1 MMMIPD
7 FQDLKF
13 GIIYFYCGGKRSGAL
28 QRAADLLLRLVY
40 PMDIQWVDHPGD
52 DGSMI
57 VARRFNVSNAGRY
70 AVVRLK
76 VEDDSMLGRLYESIE
91 AFAHVLMDVG
101 DRRVGDVLLKESDY
115 GPRIMAS
122 ESYCDYLPEAAPQD
136 KTRVKKTKP
145 RLLKRIKK
153 SLRDLVKEELEEDL
167 EEELT
172 DSVTSSSVTQSF
184 NLERELNYECY
195 NEAAP
200 QDLLEELEEDL
211 EFKRLERERKQA
223 LERIRRDIVAYV
235 ARYHEDPKNLMA
247 ELLRGKVVVGQPGR
261 LLVNGD
267 MKIVL
272 PEYDEMEIEMPA
284 SCRTLYILFMKLCKQ
299 GRGIILKN
307 IDEHR
312 EELLA
317 IYTMVKPG
325 ASDERAKQTV
335 GNLCDP
341 LCESLNQTIS
351 RINRCVKNVITDPE
365 LVKRYTVTGKKG
377 EPYSI
382 ALDPQYLELPRA
394 VTGT

>member
-1 MMMIPD
+1 MITSNL
-7 FQDLKF
+7 QDLKY
-13 GIIYFYCGGKRSGAL
+13 GIIYFYCNQGRSGAL
-28 QRAADLLLRLVY
+28 QQAADLLRRLVY
-40 PMDIQWVDHPGD
+40 PMDIQWVDHPGS
-52 DGSMI
+52 DGCVI
-57 VARRFNVSNAGRY
+57 VARRFNVSNIGRY
-70 AVVRLK
+70 AIVRLK
-76 VEDDSMLGRLYESIE
+76 VEDDRMLGTLYEAIE
-91 AFAHVLMDVG
+91 AFARVLLDMS
-101 DRRVGDVLLKESDY
+101 DRRVGDVQLRTSDY

-122 ESYCDYLPEAAPQD
+122 ESYSDYLPEAAPQD
-136 KTRVKKTKP
+136 HTRVKKSKP
-145 RLLKRIKK
+145 RLWKRLKKK
-153 SLRDLVKEELEEDL
+153 LTDLVEEELEE
-167 EEELT
+167 ELM
-172 DSVTSSSVTQSF
+172 DSATPSAVTRSF
-184 NLERELNYECY
+184 NLERELHVECG

-200 QDLLEELEEDL
+200 QDLLEEREEDL

-235 ARYHEDPKNLMA
+235 ARYHEDPKELMA

-284 SCRTLYILFMKLCKQ
+284 SCRTLYILFMKLSKQ

-325 ASDERAKQTV
+325 ASDERAKKTV

-365 LVKRYTVTGKKG
+365 LVKRYIVTGKKG

>member
-1 MMMIPD
+1 MMIIPD

-28 QRAADLLLRLVY
+28 QQAADLLHRLVY

-52 DGSMI
+52 DGCVI

-70 AVVRLK
+70 AIVRLK

-101 DRRVGDVLLKESDY
+101 DRRVGDVLLKASDY

-145 RLLKRIKK
+145 RLLKRLKK
-153 SLRDLVKEELEEDL
+153 GLRDLVKEER

-172 DSVTSSSVTQSF
+172 DSATSSSVTRSF
-184 NLERELNYECY
+184 NLERECY
-195 NEAAP
+195 VEYPDAAP
-200 QDLLEELEEDL
+200 QDLLEEWEEDL

-272 PEYDEMEIEMPA
+272 PDYDEMEIKMPA
-284 SCRTLYILFMKLCKQ
+284 MCRTIYILFMKHRMQ
-299 GRGIILKN
+299 SGNGIVLKN
-307 IDEHR
+307 IDEYR
-312 EELLA
+312 DEIID
-317 IYTMVKPG
+317 IYSMVKPG
-325 ASDERAKQTV
+325 ANEARVKESINK
-335 GNLCDP
+335 LCNP
-341 LCESLNQTIS
+341 LSESLNQAIS
-351 RINRCVKNVITDPE
+351 RANRCIRNVVTDKELAKQFIISGSRGGEYSINLDPE
-365 LVKRYTVTGKKG
+365 LMT
-377 EPYSI
+377 
-382 ALDPQYLELPRA
+382 LPRA
-394 VTGT
+394 VTNN

>member
-1 MMMIPD
+1 M
-7 FQDLKF
+7 
-13 GIIYFYCGGKRSGAL
+13 
-28 QRAADLLLRLVY
+28 
-40 PMDIQWVDHPGD
+40 
-52 DGSMI
+52 
-57 VARRFNVSNAGRY
+57 
-70 AVVRLK
+70 
-76 VEDDSMLGRLYESIE
+76 
-91 AFAHVLMDVG
+91 
-101 DRRVGDVLLKESDY
+101 
-115 GPRIMAS
+115 
-122 ESYCDYLPEAAPQD
+122 
-136 KTRVKKTKP
+136 
-145 RLLKRIKK
+145 
-153 SLRDLVKEELEEDL
+153 
-167 EEELT
+167 
-172 DSVTSSSVTQSF
+172 
-184 NLERELNYECY
+184 
-195 NEAAP
+195 
-200 QDLLEELEEDL
+200 
-211 EFKRLERERKQA
+211 ERERKQA

-284 SCRTLYILFMKLCKQ
+284 SCRTLYILFMKLRKQ

-341 LCESLNQTIS
+341 LCDSLNQTIS

-365 LVKRYTVTGKKG
+365 LVKRYIVTGKKG

>member
-7 FQDLKF
+7 FQDLKY
-13 GIIYFYCGGKRSGAL
+13 GIIYFYSGGKRSGAL

-57 VARRFNVSNAGRY
+57 VARRFNVPNAGRY

-101 DRRVGDVLLKESDY
+101 DRRVGDVLLKASDY
-115 GPRIMAS
+115 GPRIRAS
-122 ESYCDYLPEAAPQD
+122 KTYHDYLPEAAPQD
-136 KTRVKKTKP
+136 HTRVKKSKP
-145 RLLKRIKK
+145 GLWKRLKK
-153 SLRDLVKEELEEDL
+153 NLTDLVEEELEE
-167 EEELT
+167 ELADT
-172 DSVTSSSVTQSF
+172 ATSSPVTQSF
-184 NLERELNYECY
+184 DLECEIDVKCCR
-195 NEAAP
+195 EAAP
-200 QDLLEELEEDL
+200 LDLLQEREDL
-211 EFKRLERERKQA
+211 ELKRLERERKQA

-235 ARYHEDPKNLMA
+235 ARYHEDPKELMA

-267 MKIVL
+267 MRIVL

-284 SCRTLYILFMKLCKQ
+284 SCRTLYILFMKLRKQ

-307 IDEHR
+307 IDEYR
-312 EELLA
+312 DELLD
-317 IYTMVKPG
+317 IYALVKPG
-325 ASDERAKQTV
+325 ASDERARQTV

-341 LCESLNQTIS
+341 LCDSLNQTIS
-351 RINRCVKNVITDPE
+351 RINRRIKDVIADPE
-365 LVKRYTVTGKKG
+365 LVKRYIVTGKKG

>member
-1 MMMIPD
+1 
-7 FQDLKF
+7 
-13 GIIYFYCGGKRSGAL
+13 
-28 QRAADLLLRLVY
+28 
-40 PMDIQWVDHPGD
+40 
-52 DGSMI
+52 
-57 VARRFNVSNAGRY
+57 
-70 AVVRLK
+70 
-76 VEDDSMLGRLYESIE
+76 
-91 AFAHVLMDVG
+91 
-101 DRRVGDVLLKESDY
+101 
-115 GPRIMAS
+115 MAS
-122 ESYCDYLPEAAPQD
+122 ESYSDYLPEAAPQD
-136 KTRVKKTKP
+136 HTRVKKSKP
-145 RLLKRIKK
+145 RLWKRLKKK
-153 SLRDLVKEELEEDL
+153 LTDLVEEELEE
-167 EEELT
+167 ELM
-172 DSVTSSSVTQSF
+172 DSATPSAVTRSF
-184 NLERELNYECY
+184 NLERELHVECG

-200 QDLLEELEEDL
+200 QDLLEEREEDL

-235 ARYHEDPKNLMA
+235 ARYHEDPKELMA

-325 ASDERAKQTV
+325 ASDERAKRTV
-335 GNLCDP
+335 RNLCDP
-341 LCESLNQTIS
+341 LCDSLNQTIS

-382 ALDPQYLELPRA
+382 ALDPQYLELPHA

>member
-1 MMMIPD
+1 MITSNL
-7 FQDLKF
+7 QDLKY
-13 GIIYFYCGGKRSGAL
+13 GIIYFYCNQKRSGAL
-28 QRAADLLLRLVY
+28 QQAADLLRRLVF
-40 PMDIQWVDHPGD
+40 PMDIQWVDHPNS
-52 DGSMI
+52 DGCVI
-57 VARRFNVSNAGRY
+57 VARRFNVSNIGRY
-70 AVVRLK
+70 AIVRLK
-76 VEDDSMLGRLYESIE
+76 VEDDRMLGTLYEAIE
-91 AFAHVLMDVG
+91 AFARVLLDMS
-101 DRRVGDVLLKESDY
+101 DRRVGDVQLRTSDY

-136 KTRVKKTKP
+136 HTRVKKSKP
-145 RLLKRIKK
+145 RLWESLKKK
-153 SLRDLVKEELEEDL
+153 LTDLVEEEL

-172 DSVTSSSVTQSF
+172 DSAMSSSVPRSL
-184 NLERELNYECY
+184 NLEREVYVECGD
-195 NEAAP
+195 EAAP

-235 ARYHEDPKNLMA
+235 ARYHEDPKELMA
-247 ELLRGKVVVGQPGR
+247 ELLQGKVVVGQPGR

-284 SCRTLYILFMKLCKQ
+284 SCRTLYILFMKLRKQ

-325 ASDERAKQTV
+325 ASDERARKTV

-341 LCESLNQTIS
+341 LCDSLNQTIS
-351 RINRCVKNVITDPE
+351 RINRCIRDVITDAE
-365 LVKRYTVTGKKG
+365 LVKRYIVSGKKG

>member
-1 MMMIPD
+1 MMMTPD
-7 FQDLKF
+7 FQDLKY
-13 GIIYFYCGGKRSGAL
+13 GIIYFYCNGKRSGAL
-28 QRAADLLLRLVY
+28 QQVADLLHRLVY

-101 DRRVGDVLLKESDY
+101 DRRVGDVLLKASDY

-145 RLLKRIKK
+145 RLRLWK
-153 SLRDLVKEELEEDL
+153 SLKKNLTELVEEELEE
-167 EEELT
+167 ELI
-172 DSVTSSSVTQSF
+172 DSGTSSSVTRPF
-184 NLERELNYECY
+184 NREREVDVEFYR
-195 NEAAP
+195 EAAP
-200 QDLLEELEEDL
+200 QDLLQEQEEDL

-284 SCRTLYILFMKLCKQ
+284 SCRTLYILFMKLRKQ

-341 LCESLNQTIS
+341 LCDSLNQTIS

>member
-1 MMMIPD
+1 MITSNL
-7 FQDLKF
+7 QDLKY
-13 GIIYFYCGGKRSGAL
+13 GIIYFYCNQKRSGAL
-28 QRAADLLLRLVY
+28 QQAADLLRRLVF
-40 PMDIQWVDHPGD
+40 PMDIQWVDHPD
-52 DGSMI
+52 SDGCVI
-57 VARRFNVSNAGRY
+57 VARRFNVSNIGRY
-70 AVVRLK
+70 AIVRLK
-76 VEDDSMLGRLYESIE
+76 VEDDRMLGTLYEAIE
-91 AFAHVLMDVG
+91 AFARVLLDMS
-101 DRRVGDVLLKESDY
+101 DRRVGDVQLRTSDY

-136 KTRVKKTKP
+136 HTRVKKSKP
-145 RLLKRIKK
+145 RLWK
-153 SLRDLVKEELEEDL
+153 SLKKKLMDLVEEELD
-167 EEELT
+167 EELT
-172 DSVTSSSVTQSF
+172 DGATSSSVPRSL
-184 NLERELNYECY
+184 NLEREVYVECGD
-195 NEAAP
+195 EAAP

-235 ARYHEDPKNLMA
+235 ARYHEDPKELMA
-247 ELLRGKVVVGQPGR
+247 ELLQGKVVVGQPGR

-284 SCRTLYILFMKLCKQ
+284 SCRTLYILFMKLRKQ

-325 ASDERAKQTV
+325 ASDERARKTV

-341 LCESLNQTIS
+341 LCDSLNQTIS
-351 RINRCVKNVITDPE
+351 RINRCIRDVITDAE
-365 LVKRYTVTGKKG
+365 LVKRYIVSGKKG

>member
-1 MMMIPD
+1 MITSNL
-7 FQDLKF
+7 QDLKY
-13 GIIYFYCGGKRSGAL
+13 GIIYFYCNQKRSGAL
-28 QRAADLLLRLVY
+28 QQAADLLRRLVF
-40 PMDIQWVDHPGD
+40 PMDIQWVDHPD
-52 DGSMI
+52 SDGCVI
-57 VARRFNVSNAGRY
+57 VARRFNVSNIGRY
-70 AVVRLK
+70 AIVRLK
-76 VEDDSMLGRLYESIE
+76 VEDDRMLGTLYEAIE
-91 AFAHVLMDVG
+91 AFARVLLDMS
-101 DRRVGDVLLKESDY
+101 DRRVGDVQLRTSDY

-136 KTRVKKTKP
+136 HTRVKKSKP
-145 RLLKRIKK
+145 RLWK
-153 SLRDLVKEELEEDL
+153 SLKKKLMDLVEEELD
-167 EEELT
+167 EELT
-172 DSVTSSSVTQSF
+172 DGATSSSVPRSL
-184 NLERELNYECY
+184 NLEREVYVECGD
-195 NEAAP
+195 EAAP

-284 SCRTLYILFMKLCKQ
+284 SCRTLYILFMKLRKQ

-325 ASDERAKQTV
+325 ASDERARKTV

-341 LCESLNQTIS
+341 LCDSLNQTIS
-351 RINRCVKNVITDPE
+351 RINRCIRDVITDAE
-365 LVKRYTVTGKKG
+365 LVKRYIVSGKKG

>member
-1 MMMIPD
+1 MITSNL
-7 FQDLKF
+7 QDLKY
-13 GIIYFYCGGKRSGAL
+13 GIIYFYCNQKRSGAL
-28 QRAADLLLRLVY
+28 QQAADLLRRLVF
-40 PMDIQWVDHPGD
+40 PMDIQWVDHPD
-52 DGSMI
+52 SDGCAI
-57 VARRFNVSNAGRY
+57 VARRFNVSNIGRY
-70 AVVRLK
+70 AIVRLK
-76 VEDDSMLGRLYESIE
+76 VEDDRMLGTLYEAIE
-91 AFAHVLMDVG
+91 AFARVLLDMS
-101 DRRVGDVLLKESDY
+101 DRRVGDVQLRTSDY

-136 KTRVKKTKP
+136 HTRVKKSK
-145 RLLKRIKK
+145 LGLWK
-153 SLRDLVKEELEEDL
+153 SLKKKLTDLVEEELD
-167 EEELT
+167 EELT
-172 DSVTSSSVTQSF
+172 DSATSSSVPRSL
-184 NLERELNYECY
+184 NLEREVYVECGD
-195 NEAAP
+195 EAAP

-235 ARYHEDPKNLMA
+235 ARYHEDPKELMA
-247 ELLRGKVVVGQPGR
+247 ELLQGKVVVGQPGR

-284 SCRTLYILFMKLCKQ
+284 SCRTLYILFMKLRKQ

-325 ASDERAKQTV
+325 ASDERAKRTV
-335 GNLCDP
+335 RNLCDP
-341 LCESLNQTIS
+341 LCDSLNQTIS

>member
-1 MMMIPD
+1 MITSNL
-7 FQDLKF
+7 QDLKY
-13 GIIYFYCGGKRSGAL
+13 GIIYFYCNQKRSGAL
-28 QRAADLLLRLVY
+28 QQAADLLRRLVF
-40 PMDIQWVDHPGD
+40 PMDIQWVDHPD
-52 DGSMI
+52 SDGCAI
-57 VARRFNVSNAGRY
+57 VARRFNVSNIGRY
-70 AVVRLK
+70 AIVRLK
-76 VEDDSMLGRLYESIE
+76 VEDDRMLGTLYEAIE
-91 AFAHVLMDVG
+91 AFARVLLDMS
-101 DRRVGDVLLKESDY
+101 DRRVGDVQLRTSDY

-136 KTRVKKTKP
+136 HTRVKKSK
-145 RLLKRIKK
+145 LGLWK
-153 SLRDLVKEELEEDL
+153 SLKKKLTDLVEEELD
-167 EEELT
+167 EELT
-172 DSVTSSSVTQSF
+172 DSATSSSVPRSL
-184 NLERELNYECY
+184 NLEREVYVECGD
-195 NEAAP
+195 EAAP

-235 ARYHEDPKNLMA
+235 ARYHEDPKELMA
-247 ELLRGKVVVGQPGR
+247 ELLQGKVVVGQPGR

-284 SCRTLYILFMKLCKQ
+284 SCRTLYILFMKLRKQ

-325 ASDERAKQTV
+325 ASDERAKRTV
-335 GNLCDP
+335 RNLCDP
-341 LCESLNQTIS
+341 LCDSLNQTIS
-351 RINRCVKNVITDPE
+351 RINRCIRDVITDAE
-365 LVKRYTVTGKKG
+365 LVKRYIVTGKKG